1 MAINFPSSPVNGQT
15 FTSGDNTWIWSSS
28 LSAWEL
34 DIPTISGPTGPTGPQ
49 GDWASPQIINVQTG
63 TSYTVLNSDD
73 GKLITLNNSS
83 TVTVTVDGSTALNP
97 GQRIDLIRLGS
108 GGVIVSASGV
118 TINGT
123 PGLNLRAQYSAATL
137 ICLSSNNYV
146 LVGDLV

>member
-1 MAINFPSSPVNGQT
+1 MAINFPSSPLNGQT
-15 FTSGDNTWIWSSS
+15 FTSGSTTWMWSSS

-49 GDWASPQIINVQTG
+49 GDWASAQTINVQTG
-63 TSYTVLNSDD
+63 TTYTLLNSDA
-73 GKLITLNNSS
+73 GKLVTLSNGS
-83 TVTVTVDGSTALNP
+83 TVTVTVDTATALNA
-97 GQRIDLIRLGS
+97 GQRIDLARLGS
-108 GGVIVSASGV
+108 GGVTIFASGV

-137 ICLSSNNYV
+137 ICLSSNNYI

>member
-15 FTSGDNTWIWSSS
+15 FTSGSTTWMWSSS

-49 GDWASPQIINVQTG
+49 GDWASAQTINVQTG
-63 TSYTVLNSDD
+63 TTYTLLNSDA
-73 GKLITLNNSS
+73 GKLVTLSNGS
-83 TVTVTVDGSTALNP
+83 TVTVTVDTATALNA
-97 GQRIDLIRLGS
+97 GQRIDLARLGS
-108 GGVIVSASGV
+108 GGVTISASGV